1 MKRIKIIAL
10 MLLVVPMCN
19 TRKNFDKGYFAMGVR
34 QGALDNPEIDEA
46 SGLAAS
52 VVNKGML
59 WTHNDSG
66 DEARIFLI
74 DGKGICKA
82 VVRLEGVSNRDWED
96 ISVGPGPEEG
106 QSYVY
111 VGEIGD
117 NRSTYEYKYLYRI
130 PEPIIPIRPGMID
143 TTIQVSDSIKFTL
156 EGGPRDTEAVIV
168 DPLSRDIYVFS
179 KNEKKNIRVF
189 RLRYPQS
196 TTDVIEAEYVMP
208 LPIVKV
214 NAADISPDGRE
225 ILIKNYTHVYY
236 WRKEPNEPISSA
248 LAREPL
254 SLPYTT
260 EPQGEAVTF
269 DRAGDGYYT
278 LSEEKKNSRPWLLF
292 YQRVSDKS
300 DAQKGGL

>member
-1 MKRIKIIAL
+1 MKGLSIAA
-10 MLLVVPMCN
+10 MILLLVPMCN

-34 QGALDNPEIDEA
+34 QGVLDNSEIDEA

-52 VVNKGML
+52 AVNKGML

-74 DGKGICKA
+74 DRTGSCRA
-82 VVRLEGVSNRDWED
+82 VVRLEGVTNRDWED
-96 ISVGPGPEEG
+96 ISVGPGPSEG
-106 QSYVY
+106 ESYVY

-117 NRSTYEYKYLYRI
+117 NRAMYAYKYLYRF
-130 PEPIIPIRPGMID
+130 PEPEIPLRREMLD
-143 TTIQVSDSIKFTL
+143 TTIHVSDSIKFTL

-168 DPLSRDIYVFS
+168 DPLSRDVFVFS

-189 RLRYPQS
+189 RLAYPQS
-196 TTDVIEAEYVMP
+196 TTEVMEAEYVMP

-214 NAADISPDGRE
+214 NAADVSPDGRE

-236 WRKEPNEPISSA
+236 WQKEPGESIPTA
-248 LAREPL
+248 LTREPL

-269 DRAGDGYYT
+269 DRDGEGYFT
-278 LSEEKKNSRPWLLF
+278 LSEENNNTKPWLLF
-292 YQRVSDKS
+292 YERVR
-300 DAQKGGL
+300 ATEQGAEGL